1 MTSGTPFS
9 DLLPPPEMAEKAVN
23 IGVRKAGGNSTNLF
37 LLGILAGA
45 FIAFGAIFATIV
57 TTGAKDMLSYGVTRL
72 LAGLAFTLGLILVVI
87 SGAELFTGNN
97 LMTMAWAKKQIS
109 TGSLLRNWGIV
120 YLGNLAGSVA
130 VAGIMFISGDY
141 AYGSGAIGANILAI
155 GESKT
160 SLEFIQAIALG
171 ILCNMLVCL
180 AVWMTYSGRST
191 TDKILAVIAPI
202 ACFVAAGF
210 EHSVANMYFIPMAL
224 LVKNFANPAF
234 FLSIQK
240 VPMDYPHLTLQNFLV
255 ANLLPVT
262 IGNIIGGGIFIGLA
276 YWFIYL
282 RNDRP

>member
-1 MTSGTPFS
+1 MTSDTPPS
-9 DLLPPPEMAEKAVN
+9 DLLPPPEMAEKAVA
-23 IGVRKAGGNSTNLF
+23 IGNRKAGGNATNLF
-37 LLGILAGA
+37 LLGVLAGA

-57 TTGAKDMLSYGVTRL
+57 SAGAKDMLSYGVARL
-72 LAGLAFTLGLILVVI
+72 LGGLAFTLGLILVVI

-120 YLGNLAGSVA
+120 FLGNLTGSVA
-130 VAGIMFISGDY
+130 IAGIMFISGEY
-141 AYGSGAIGANILAI
+141 TYGSGAIGANILSI
-155 GESKT
+155 GEAKT
-160 SLEFIQAIALG
+160 SLGFIQAVALG

-191 TDKILAVIAPI
+191 TDKIMAIIAPI

-224 LVKNFANPAF
+224 LVKNFAKPAF

-240 VPMDYPHLTLQNFLV
+240 VPADFPHLTVQNFLI

-282 RNDRP
+282 RNDRL